1 MKTIYLDAISCH
13 SKQLRSA
20 LRIIYNFLVL
30 QRASNVTNFK
40 LTLDKTLEMQY
51 PEIVDNQLALLIQQ
65 QTDVILSQIDDR
77 GADEFVLI
85 FKVYNETAEDRNF
98 LSQLMKPKTKVTT
111 FEEYHLPVTLVKEPR
126 PIAALT
132 TALKEKINRILQ
144 HVQNDQ
150 TSINIIHTLKY
161 SLTLEK

>member
-13 SKQLRSA
+13 AKQLRSA
-20 LRIIYNFLVL
+20 LRIIYNFLVM

-65 QTDVILSQIDDR
+65 QTDMILSQVEER

-85 FKVYNETAEDRNF
+85 FKVYNESTEDRNF
-98 LSQLMKPKTKVTT
+98 LMNIMKAKIKVTI

-126 PIAALT
+126 PIAFLT
-132 TALKEKINRILQ
+132 SALKEKINRILQ